1 MKVLFT
7 GASSFSG
14 FWFVQALAKYGHE
27 VVAVFQRQAHDYEG
41 LRAHRVSA
49 LEGVCRR
56 EFACSFGTD
65 RFFALVR
72 GEEHWDVFC
81 HHAAN
86 VHNYKSADFDIN
98 AALANNTRGIK
109 EVLPLLKTH
118 GCQKLLLAAR
128 FLNKAKVREKT
139 ETAYRPSQLMAY
151 PRA

>member
-65 RFFALVR
+65 RFFLLWCAARNTGMFFVITPPMCTIIKALILTLTP
-72 GEEHWDVFC
+72 HWPIT
-81 HHAAN
+81 HAASKKCCR
-86 VHNYKSADFDIN
+86 Y
-98 AALANNTRGIK
+98 
-109 EVLPLLKTH
+109 LKRTVVKN
-118 GCQKLLLAAR
+118 C
-128 FLNKAKVREKT
+128 
-139 ETAYRPSQLMAY
+139 Y
-151 PRA
+151 